1 MIRQIHRENSLIEIL
16 NTMAK
21 RIKKSQVKSQKLD
34 ILSFFKSGSERPY
47 TLSDLYNHLNVYDDQ
62 DKMFIKL
69 MIEDLMDEGKLES
82 AGRSRYTVP
91 SGEYRVSRKDEN
103 SVEDTE
109 NSNEFNNSA
118 AAAHYRSGGRSK
130 LVSRN
135 SQLET
140 HTGKVDF
147 VNPNFGFI
155 RYDDEQSDIYVSKDD
170 MNGALDGDTVKVII
184 TKPAKK
190 GDKNPEGEVVEVIS
204 RGRNNI
210 VGKIR
215 VFANYALVSPDV
227 KGFHENVFIPKDKIF
242 GATSDDL
249 VIVDILTY
257 PTLGIQGTGVVTAV
271 LGKSGDNNAE
281 MHAIMAEFGLPVE
294 FPKPVLEEAKKISE
308 LISEEEIA
316 RRRDMRKVLTFTID
330 PHDAKDFDD
339 AISFRTL
346 DNGNFEIGIHI
357 ADVSHYV
364 TPNSKLEE
372 EAFRRATSVYLV
384 DRTIPMLPEKLS
396 NNLCSLRPKEDKL
409 VFSAVF
415 EMNKEAHILNEWFGR
430 CVIHSDQRFSYEE
443 AQEILEGKPDEIYAP
458 VLQELNALAHVL
470 REQRFRKGAFNFE
483 TNEVKF
489 NLDETGKPI
498 GIYQKIR
505 KDAHKLIEEF
515 MLLANKQVATFVY
528 NKAPKGVEPYTMVY
542 RIHEPPNPT
551 KLETFSKFAAKMG
564 FTVKT
569 GSTEQLSRS
578 LNHLMVEIEGK
589 PIQNVL
595 ESLAVRTMSKAKYS
609 TQNLGHFGL
618 AFDHYSHFTSP
629 IRRYPDVMA
638 HRMLQHYLDGGKSL
652 NAVDF
657 EEKCK
662 HSSDQEK
669 LAAEAERASIKYKQV
684 EYMSFQ
690 SRNEVFSGLVSGV
703 TDFGIFIEIDNMGA
717 EGMVRLADLNDD
729 YYEFDADNYR
739 VMGKK
744 TGKVIGFGNQ
754 VKVKVKATDIERRS
768 IELELISVEGKEF
781 KAPKKSAKSSHR
793 GGSRNS
799 GRRKR

>member
-1 MIRQIHRENSLIEIL
+1 
-16 NTMAK
+16 MAK
-21 RIKKSQVKSQKLD
+21 RIKKSQVKSQKSE
-34 ILSFFKSGSERPY
+34 ILAFFKSSTERPH
-47 TLSDLYNHLNVYDDQ
+47 TLTDLYNHLDVYDEQ
-62 DKMFIKL
+62 DKMFVKL
-69 MIEDLMDEGKLES
+69 MIEDLMDDGKLKS
-82 AGRSRYTVP
+82 AGRSRYIVA
-91 SGEYRVSRKDEN
+91 SAENRVASSEYQETSAEGT
-103 SVEDTE
+103 EDRTQ
-109 NSNEFNNSA
+109 S
-118 AAAHYRSGGRSK
+118 SK
-130 LVSRN
+130 LNPHPSKLTPH
-135 SQLET
+135 SSSLI
-140 HTGKVDF
+140 GKVDF

-170 MNGALDGDTVKVII
+170 MNGALDGDTVKVRI
-184 TKPAKK
+184 TKPARK
-190 GDKNPEGEVVEVIS
+190 GDKNPEGEVVEVLT

-249 VIVDILTY
+249 VIVDITAF
-257 PTLGIQGTGVVTAV
+257 PENGVQAAGVVTAV

-294 FPKPVLEEAKKISE
+294 FPKTVLEEAKNISE
-308 LISEEEIA
+308 VISEEEISK
-316 RRRDMRKVLTFTID
+316 RRDMREVLTFTID

-339 AISFRTL
+339 AISFKIL
-346 DNGNFEIGIHI
+346 ENGNYEIGVHI

-364 TPNSKLEE
+364 TPKSKLEE

-396 NNLCSLRPKEDKL
+396 NNLCSLRPHEDKL

-415 EMNKEAHILNEWFGR
+415 EMNKEAQVVKEWFGR
-430 CVIHSDQRFSYEE
+430 CVIHSDQRFSYED
-443 AQEILEGKPDEIYAP
+443 AQEILEGKPDETYAP
-458 VLQELNALAHVL
+458 VLNELNALAHIL
-470 REQRFRKGAFNFE
+470 RDQRFKKGAFNFE

-489 NLDETGKPI
+489 NLDETGKPT

-515 MLLANKQVATFVY
+515 MLLANKQVATFVH
-528 NKAPKGVEPYTMVY
+528 NKAPKGQEPYTMVY
-542 RIHEPPNPT
+542 RVHEPPNPT
-551 KLETFSKFAAKMG
+551 KVETFAKFAAKMG

-569 GSTEQLSRS
+569 GSTDLLAKS
-578 LNHLMVEIEGK
+578 LNNLMFEIEGK

-703 TDFGIFIEIDNMGA
+703 TDFGIFVEIDNMGA

-729 YYEFDADNYR
+729 YYEFDAENYR
-739 VMGKK
+739 VTGRK
-744 TGKVIGFGNQ
+744 TGKIIGFGNE

-768 IELELISVEGKEF
+768 IELELISVAGKEV
-781 KAPKKSAKSSHR
+781 KASRNTKKSNHR
-793 GGSRNS
+793 GGGGNS
-799 GRRKR
+799 KNKGRRKR